1 MKASEFGQSLLS
13 DIREKNKEEQRRA
26 EKRAKR
32 DKWKNLGLSIAMNVA
47 EDVLQTRH
55 QKLLNNEAKMA
66 DKITVD
72 TVFQEA
78 NSFSANVKK
87 AEEYEGGKDAY
98 YMEELNKL
106 VDAQMKLQYD
116 SDSYSKS
123 QFNSLKNSIVKNY
136 FPKYK
141 EAVDKRTIANKQFL
155 VSGDKERY
163 YSNIKQL
170 VGDGSIGAGLTE
182 LVKKIPGVSKLTGNM
197 DEDLRQANQE
207 IVSSL
212 KGKEGLKTYQEVY
225 RSTKDSQLAAYVAQ
239 NLKDVDLG
247 APSPEFSKRF
257 EQEIPDGLGGT
268 RKIQVQEKT
277 SYNRDGTIKGITLVQ
292 LTGKGYK
299 TVSNEQFQGAV
310 DFMTGVGLIS
320 DDIVQSGKATLQSL
334 KTDDVAKIQ
343 AAQRNYVEK
352 ADPKL
357 AKTSNTYGKMV
368 EGRSELLAR
377 HVAMSGLVAKNQ
389 GWGTNTVGREVAVSM
404 ILKDI
409 DNEGYGDNVVTGLDN
424 PFNTMIAVADLL
436 DVKKLDP
443 STDAISKLASN
454 GVKLYDSYYAL
465 DDDERL
471 EIDSQLETH
480 DYFSRYANE
489 EAIENVINVVRFAV
503 ANNMNPTDYDSK
515 AQMLSAAQGFMEKYG
530 IQEQQERQEAL
541 DKKREEE
548 DAERADKLL
557 RESARRTSSLLFPP
571 R

>member
-1 MKASEFGQSLLS
+1 
-13 DIREKNKEEQRRA
+13 
-26 EKRAKR
+26 
-32 DKWKNLGLSIAMNVA
+32 
-47 EDVLQTRH
+47 
-55 QKLLNNEAKMA
+55 
-66 DKITVD
+66 
-72 TVFQEA
+72 
-78 NSFSANVKK
+78 
-87 AEEYEGGKDAY
+87 
-98 YMEELNKL
+98 
-106 VDAQMKLQYD
+106 
-116 SDSYSKS
+116 
-123 QFNSLKNSIVKNY
+123 
-136 FPKYK
+136 
-141 EAVDKRTIANKQFL
+141 
-155 VSGDKERY
+155 
-163 YSNIKQL
+163 
-170 VGDGSIGAGLTE
+170 
-182 LVKKIPGVSKLTGNM
+182 
-197 DEDLRQANQE
+197 
-207 IVSSL
+207 
-212 KGKEGLKTYQEVY
+212 
-225 RSTKDSQLAAYVAQ
+225 
-239 NLKDVDLG
+239 
-247 APSPEFSKRF
+247 
-257 EQEIPDGLGGT
+257 
-268 RKIQVQEKT
+268 
-277 SYNRDGTIKGITLVQ
+277 
-292 LTGKGYK
+292 
-299 TVSNEQFQGAV
+299 
-310 DFMTGVGLIS
+310 MTGVGLIS

-530 IQEQQERQEAL
+530 IQEQKERQEAL

>member
-106 VDAQMKLQYD
+106 VDSKMKLQYD

-277 SYNRDGTIKGITLVQ
+277 S
-292 LTGKGYK
+292 
-299 TVSNEQFQGAV
+299 
-310 DFMTGVGLIS
+310 
-320 DDIVQSGKATLQSL
+320 
-334 KTDDVAKIQ
+334 
-343 AAQRNYVEK
+343 
-352 ADPKL
+352 
-357 AKTSNTYGKMV
+357 
-368 EGRSELLAR
+368 
-377 HVAMSGLVAKNQ
+377 
-389 GWGTNTVGREVAVSM
+389 
-404 ILKDI
+404 
-409 DNEGYGDNVVTGLDN
+409 
-424 PFNTMIAVADLL
+424 
-436 DVKKLDP
+436 
-443 STDAISKLASN
+443 
-454 GVKLYDSYYAL
+454 
-465 DDDERL
+465 
-471 EIDSQLETH
+471 
-480 DYFSRYANE
+480 
-489 EAIENVINVVRFAV
+489 
-503 ANNMNPTDYDSK
+503 
-515 AQMLSAAQGFMEKYG
+515 
-530 IQEQQERQEAL
+530 
-541 DKKREEE
+541 
-548 DAERADKLL
+548 
-557 RESARRTSSLLFPP
+557 
-571 R
+571 